1 MIDKAVNLICDLLIA
16 LINILPNSP
25 TDVLLSQ
32 IDNMEYLGFVNYF
45 IPFDFCAIAL
55 NSWLVCVGIYYG
67 VKYAKQFINYIK
79 GYL

>member
-1 MIDKAVNLICDLLIA
+1 MVDKAIDLVCDLLIA
-16 LINILPNSP
+16 LINFLPVSP
-25 TDVLLSQ
+25 VHALLNQ
-32 IDNMEYLGFVNYF
+32 IDNLDYLGYINYF
-45 IPFDFCAIAL
+45 IPFDFCAMAL

>member
-32 IDNMEYLGFVNYF
+32 IGSMEYLGFVNYF